1 MYKILIVIVGI
12 IIIAGVVYFLT
23 KGSTTNPQTIKINN
37 TPFGSAPTDSTGPSN
52 SVNSVNTLPETTA
65 PQGTTIKPPTGTSQD
80 TSQTADKKQA
90 TTLINQ
96 TNASAGEFDTMN
108 NSANQLDQN
117 TSL

>member
-52 SVNSVNTLPETTA
+52 SVNPVNTLPGETSS
-65 PQGTTIKPPTGTSQD
+65 QGTTSKPPTGTSHD
-80 TSQTADKKQA
+80 TSQTTNKKQA